1 MRMASSL
8 VRKKGVLALA
18 LSSSPLSPTCAF
30 NHHNRLV
37 ARSIASP
44 SCITLHSNNPAT
56 PTPTPTDDDDDPTL
70 ANNPN
75 NYNHLKNSR
84 PMRIHARLLNGESKN
99 NAIAIDSAISSTKII
114 HFQRHGQGTHNQ
126 LYKEWTEKTGKV
138 LDLSE
143 TDPNKNPLLLP
154 DIIDAPLTPK
164 GKDQCLQQQST
175 ASQYEDIELIIC
187 SPLVRALE
195 TAHITFQ
202 SHLPRDNNNNN
213 NNNIPKWIAY
223 DGIREELGTLM
234 CNKRQP
240 LSQTELQFP
249 HVDYTLLRP
258 FGDEDVVWE
267 EHTRRTFDT
276 ETGLAQ
282 RETIEDMSHRA
293 YNFLVDF
300 VHDRP
305 EKEMAVVGHSAWL
318 LAMTGA
324 VLDIESEMERTD
336 VNTMFGQAEIRSL
349 ELVFKEQ

>member
-8 VRKKGVLALA
+8 VHKKGVLALA
-18 LSSSPLSPTCAF
+18 LSSSPLSRTCAF
-30 NHHNRLV
+30 NHRHRLAV
-37 ARSIASP
+37 RSIASP
-44 SCITLHSNNPAT
+44 SYITLYSKNPAT
-56 PTPTPTDDDDDPTL
+56 PSDDPTL
-70 ANNPN
+70 TTNEH
-75 NYNHLKNSR
+75 NYNYLKKSR
-84 PMRIHARLLNGESKN
+84 PMRIHARLLKDESKN
-99 NAIAIDSAISSTKII
+99 NTIDSAISSTSTKII

-126 LYKEWTEKTGKV
+126 LYKEWTEKTGEL

-164 GKDQCLQQQST
+164 GKHQCLQQQST

-213 NNNIPKWIAY
+213 KPKWIAY

-249 HVDYTLLRP
+249 HVDYTLLQP

-267 EHTRRTFDT
+267 EHTRKTLDK
-276 ETGLAQ
+276 ETGMAQ
-282 RETIEDMSHRA
+282 RESIEDMSHRA

-324 VLDIESEMERTD
+324 VLDIESDVERTD